1 MLPICRL
8 SVFKTCDLNFFLLSQ
23 ILLKIKWNEINTEKY
38 FLFSNNNYFKV
49 LVNCKSS
56 LLFCAM
62 SVISFYITKI
72 YSAKRKGLPISVLS
86 PSSHSIQSYGQK
98 PA

>member
-8 SVFKTCDLNFFLLSQ
+8 SVFKRCDLNFFLLSQ

-49 LVNCKSS
+49 
-56 LLFCAM
+56 
-62 SVISFYITKI
+62 
-72 YSAKRKGLPISVLS
+72 
-86 PSSHSIQSYGQK
+86 
-98 PA
+98 